1 MRDNAVEIT
10 RHAFR
15 NRRDF
20 REFKEILQSGG
31 FLSEDVC
38 PPKTKKKKKVEPVP
52 TLRIIGKDGKPIKV
66 KMPVPQD
73 YEIIECE
80 PEKSNNLISIGG
92 LAGWDEQ
99 VAPILRSRT
108 WREFREDQLDAL
120 LTEKKNR
127 RKKKTRTP
135 VQQNKESGLSDR
147 QRKIE
152 RLDRDPGHWR
162 GLT

>member
-20 REFKEILQSGG
+20 REFKEFLQSGG

-38 PPKTKKKKKVEPVP
+38 PQKTKKKKKVEPVP

-108 WREFREDQLDAL
+108 WREFRENQLDAL

>member
-1 MRDNAVEIT
+1 MSTKDE
-10 RHAFR
+10 
-15 NRRDF
+15 
-20 REFKEILQSGG
+20 KEEEGRTCPHSSDHWEGWKTHQ
-31 FLSEDVC
+31 SEDAC
-38 PPKTKKKKKVEPVP
+38 
-52 TLRIIGKDGKPIKV
+52 
-66 KMPVPQD
+66 PQD

-135 VQQNKESGLSDR
+135 VQQNKETGLSDR